1 MAPQS
6 LNQHGEHQAAAV
18 YESLRHKM
26 ANSMA
31 KLAGLPPDSIIGNP
45 RVSNRTAVA
54 FNAAYLIEVYFKF

>member
-1 MAPQS
+1 MGQQS

-18 YESLRHKM
+18 YESFRHKM

-45 RVSNRTAVA
+45 RVSNSSDFHASYPITR
-54 FNAAYLIEVYFKF
+54 IFKF